1 MKNKQNLKRNENNKG
16 DMKNIARAGLGFI
29 GGFFTLF
36 GVSAIQSRN
45 YIVGSVA
52 VVLGLIVFWYAYKG

>member
-1 MKNKQNLKRNENNKG
+1 
-16 DMKNIARAGLGFI
+16 MKNIARAGLGFI